1 MRIMGDAEELVRRLF
16 HHYRSA
22 PKDMPPE
29 WTEGLDPAAVGQR
42 ALRVADFIA
51 GMTDRY
57 AMVEHTRLFG
67 STPDLR

>member
-1 MRIMGDAEELVRRLF
+1 
-16 HHYRSA
+16 
-22 PKDMPPE
+22 MPPE